1 MCRAEDCGGSAEGV
15 GVLNARVVF
24 EVGGADGAASEEAA
38 EFAGDESGTGV
49 AAGFVETFI
58 EKRIA
63 GAAAID
69 GHGGG

>member
-1 MCRAEDCGGSAEGV
+1 MGSAEDCGGSAEGV

-24 EVGGADGAASEEAA
+24 EMRGADGAASEKAA
-38 EFAGDESGTGV
+38 ELAGDEGGAGV

-63 GAAAID
+63 GAAAVD